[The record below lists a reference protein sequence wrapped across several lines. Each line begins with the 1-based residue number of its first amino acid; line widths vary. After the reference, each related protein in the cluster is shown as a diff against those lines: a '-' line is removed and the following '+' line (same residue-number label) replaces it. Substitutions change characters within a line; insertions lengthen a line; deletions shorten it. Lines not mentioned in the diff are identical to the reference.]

1 MTEERK
7 KVSFGVKRVSE
18 EEKTHK
24 VGEVYDSVSGQYDL
38 MNDLMSFGIHR
49 FWKRFALMH
58 TGLGEGMKALDVASG
73 TGDLGVLLQD
83 QVGESGM
90 VILTDI
96 NASMLHQGRSK
107 LLDQGKLKNMQLLQA
122 NAENLPF
129 EDNMFDCVTIAFGLR
144 NVTDKNA
151 ALSSMYRVLKPGGRL
166 LILEFSKANEL
177 ISPFYDF
184 YSFNVLP
191 KLGEWVV
198 NDGDSYKY
206 LAESI
211 RVHPD
216 QKKLIEMMSSA
227 GFIDPEYFNLS
238 AGIVALHIG
247 HKA

>member
-7 KVSFGVKRVSE
+7 KVSFGFKSVSE
-18 EEKTHK
+18 EEKTQK
-24 VGEVYDSVSGQYDL
+24 VGEVFDSVSGQYDL

-58 TGLGEGMKALDVASG
+58 TGLEEGMKALDVASG

-227 GFIDPEYFNLS
+227 GFIDSEYFNLS

>member
-7 KVSFGVKRVSE
+7 KVSFVENVFN
-18 EEKTHK
+18 K
-24 VGEVYDSVSGQYDL
+24 VNDKYDL

-58 TGLGEGMKALDVASG
+58 TGLEEGMKALDVASG
-73 TGDLGVLLQD
+73 TGDLGALLQD
-83 QVGESGM
+83 QVGESGT

-129 EDNMFDCVTIAFGLR
+129 EDNIFDCVTIAFGLR
-144 NVTDKNA
+144 NITDKNA
-151 ALSSMYRVLKPGGRL
+151 ALSSMYRVIKPGGRL

-216 QKKLIEMMSSA
+216 QKKLIEMLNSV
-227 GFIDPEYFNLS
+227 GFVDAEYFNLS

>member
-1 MTEERK
+1 
-7 KVSFGVKRVSE
+7 
-18 EEKTHK
+18 
-24 VGEVYDSVSGQYDL
+24 
-38 MNDLMSFGIHR
+38 
-49 FWKRFALMH
+49 MH
-58 TGLGEGMKALDVASG
+58 TGLEEGMKALDVASG

-90 VILTDI
+90 VTLTDI
-96 NASMLHQGRSK
+96 NASMLRQGRSK

>member
-1 MTEERK
+1 M
-7 KVSFGVKRVSE
+7 
-18 EEKTHK
+18 
-24 VGEVYDSVSGQYDL
+24 
-38 MNDLMSFGIHR
+38 
-49 FWKRFALMH
+49 
-58 TGLGEGMKALDVASG
+58 ASG

-83 QVGESGM
+83 QVGESGT

-107 LLDQGKLKNMQLLQA
+107 LLDQGKLKNMQLVQA
-122 NAENLPF
+122 NAEKLPF
-129 EDNMFDCVTIAFGLR
+129 EDNVFDCVTIAFGLR
-144 NVTDKNA
+144 NITDKNA

-216 QKKLIEMMSSA
+216 QKKLIEMMSNA

-238 AGIVALHIG
+238 AGIVALHVG
-247 HKA
+247 RKT

>member
-1 MTEERK
+1 MTEQEK
-7 KVSFGVKRVSE
+7 KVSFGFESVSE
-18 EEKTHK
+18 EEKTQK
-24 VGEVYDSVSGQYDL
+24 VGEVFDSVSEQYDL

-58 TGLGEGMKALDVASG
+58 TGLEEGMKALDVASG

-83 QVGESGM
+83 QVGESGT

-107 LLDQGKLKNMQLLQA
+107 LLDQGKLKNMQLVQA
-122 NAENLPF
+122 NAEKLPF
-129 EDNMFDCVTIAFGLR
+129 EDNVFDCVTIAFGLR

-216 QKKLIEMMSSA
+216 QKKLIEMMSNA

-238 AGIVALHIG
+238 AGIVALHVG
-247 HKA
+247 RKT

>member
-1 MTEERK
+1 
-7 KVSFGVKRVSE
+7 
-18 EEKTHK
+18 
-24 VGEVYDSVSGQYDL
+24 
-38 MNDLMSFGIHR
+38 
-49 FWKRFALMH
+49 
-58 TGLGEGMKALDVASG
+58 
-73 TGDLGVLLQD
+73 
-83 QVGESGM
+83 
-90 VILTDI
+90 
-96 NASMLHQGRSK
+96 
-107 LLDQGKLKNMQLLQA
+107 
-122 NAENLPF
+122 
-129 EDNMFDCVTIAFGLR
+129 MFDCVTIAFGLR

-227 GFIDPEYFNLS
+227 GFIDSEYFNLS

>member
-1 MTEERK
+1 
-7 KVSFGVKRVSE
+7 
-18 EEKTHK
+18 
-24 VGEVYDSVSGQYDL
+24 
-38 MNDLMSFGIHR
+38 
-49 FWKRFALMH
+49 
-58 TGLGEGMKALDVASG
+58 
-73 TGDLGVLLQD
+73 
-83 QVGESGM
+83 
-90 VILTDI
+90 
-96 NASMLHQGRSK
+96 MLHQGRSK

-144 NVTDKNA
+144 NITDKDA